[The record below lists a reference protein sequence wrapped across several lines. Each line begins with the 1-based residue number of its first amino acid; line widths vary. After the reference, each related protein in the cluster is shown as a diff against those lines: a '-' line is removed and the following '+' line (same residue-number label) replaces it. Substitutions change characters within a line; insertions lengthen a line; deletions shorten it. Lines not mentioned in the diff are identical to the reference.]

1 MPWLR
6 TGSVAVNNGSTTV
19 TGTGTNFAANSR
31 VGDAFIGPDGRQ
43 YEVANVASASVISIL
58 PAYQGANAT
67 GAAYAVMPVQG
78 YQKLLADQVRD
89 WVNSY
94 GPKMAALGTTGN
106 YDVLPLE
113 KGGTGT
119 TTQIGARYALGVL
132 NTSMGYISGLEAV
145 WTGTNSLLI
154 RPGAVYIPSLD
165 RVVES
170 RADIALNGQMPAQN
184 SIYHLYAYENSS
196 GVLAIEF
203 NSVAPIKYTDSASH
217 KTGDTSRRYL
227 SSLLTNASGQ
237 LVRFYQRGDS
247 MLYTDIGDGTGSP
260 FLLFSSAS
268 SVPVTVNTRTMSP
281 NTAWAVK
288 GILVNLN
295 AIGTLRISLWSVGTV
310 SLTSHR
316 EIVRPGSGFT
326 GEVLVDPDGTFNFVM
341 TAGDASVA
349 QFRANG
355 YRFWR

>member
-6 TGSVAVNNGSTTV
+6 TGTVAVNNGSTTV

-43 YEVANVASASVISIL
+43 YEVANVASALVISIL

-113 KGGTGT
+113 KGGTGA
-119 TTQIGARYALGVL
+119 QSALDARAALGVI
-132 NTSMGYISGLEAV
+132 NASRGYICGLEAV
-145 WTGTNSLLI
+145 WTSSNSMTI
-154 RPGAVYIPSLD
+154 RPGAVYLPSVG

-170 RADIALNGQMPAQN
+170 SVDISLPGQMPAAS
-184 SIYHLYAYENSS
+184 SIYHLYAYESN
-196 GVLAIEF
+196 GALAIEL
-203 NSVAPIKYTDSASH
+203 NQVTPSKYTDSASI
-217 KTGDTSRRYL
+217 KSGDISRRYL
-227 SSLLTNASGQ
+227 SSVLINSSGGF
-237 LVRFYQRGDS
+237 VKFYQRGDS
-247 MLYTDIGDGTGSP
+247 MLYADIGDGTGSP

-268 SVPVTVNTRTMSP
+268 SVPVTVNTRAMSP

-295 AIGTLRISLWSVGTV
+295 TTGTLRISLPSVGTV
-310 SLTSHR
+310 SVTSHR
-316 EIVRPGSGFT
+316 EIVRPATGFT
-326 GEVLVDPDGTFNFVM
+326 GEILVDPDGTFSCMV
-341 TAGDASVA
+341 TAGDANVA

>member
-1 MPWLR
+1 MAWLR
-6 TGSVAVNNGSTTV
+6 AGTVAVNNGSTTV
-19 TGTGTNFAANSR
+19 TGTGTNFAANTR
-31 VGDAFIGPDGRQ
+31 AGDAFIGPDGRQ
-43 YEVANVASASVISIL
+43 YEIANPASATVLSIL

-67 GAAYAVMPVQG
+67 GAAYSVMPVQG

-94 GPKMAALGTTGN
+94 GPKMASLGTTGN

-113 KGGTGT
+113 KGGHGAT
-119 TTQIGARYALGVL
+119 TPIGARYALGVV
-132 NTSMGYISGLEAV
+132 NASMGYIWGLEAV
-145 WTGTNSLLI
+145 WTGTNSFLV
-154 RPGAVYIPSLD
+154 RAGGAYIPSLD
-165 RVVES
+165 RVIES
-170 RADIALNGQMPAQN
+170 RADIVLNGQQPAQN

-196 GVLAIEF
+196 GSMAVEF
-203 NSVAPIKYTDSASH
+203 NSVAPVKYTDSASY
-217 KTGDTSRRYL
+217 KGGDTSRRYL

-237 LVRFYQRGDS
+237 IVRFYQRGDS

-281 NTAWAVK
+281 NTAWAIK

-295 AIGTLRISLWSVGTV
+295 TTGTLRISLPSVGTV

-316 EIVRPGSGFT
+316 EIVRPATGFSG
-326 GEVLVDPDGTFNFVM
+326 EILVDPDGAFSYLV
-341 TAGDASVA
+341 TAGDANVA